1 MIKSFRHK
9 GLKRLYER
17 DDPKSLN
24 PEYVDKL
31 SRILARLD
39 VATSPQAMD
48 LPGYHFHPM
57 QGNWA
62 GYWSVRVSGN
72 WRVLFR
78 FEDGSPCDVD
88 YLDPH

>member
-9 GLKRLYER
+9 GLKRLYEK
-17 DDPKSLN
+17 DDRKSLN
-24 PEYVDKL
+24 PDHVDRL

-39 VATSPQAMD
+39 VATNPQAMD
-48 LPGYHFHPM
+48 LPGYYLHPM

-78 FEDGSPCDVD
+78 FEDGNSCDLD